1 MPKIFRT
8 SDADFRIITAESG
21 QIILDT
27 TNATD
32 NGSGEVI
39 VRGDLIVNGGTTTVE
54 STITTINDSIIV
66 LAAGNDQN
74 GLPGTG
80 LDRPFSAGIEVE
92 RGDLANA
99 RWVYDDNISWSLGGS
114 NGQGSWIG
122 TQGNIGNE
130 LVLPIY
136 TSGILSSGVLYSNAT
151 VISVTSTNDYEE
163 NVFRYEFGVITP
175 DPITGIITVDDDHIP
190 NAKAVKDLIDYSIAN
205 VAIDS
210 IREDNSSVEVID
222 KNTPILGVTE
232 TGSSTTLQTENA
244 HGYRPGDVIEIQNV
258 ASAPTDLLI
267 QGINGIRTVLDVP
280 SPTTLVINVNTQ
292 GGTAASYVPNSGR
305 AVSSESTIAVTVE
318 DSTIANFYNNR
329 INLADIEIRGTEIFI
344 TDSNKTLVLS
354 AQGSGTVKINDTLEI
369 PTTPGDDDGI
379 LDPDAPGDGVRIYV
393 KSNTVSN
400 QPGDSGIYFVNDQNK
415 RDELIS
421 KNRALLYGMLF

>member
-8 SDADFRIITAESG
+8 SDTDFRIITAESG

-32 NGSGEVI
+32 NGTGEVI

-92 RGDLANA
+92 RGDLVNA
-99 RWVYDDNISWSLGGS
+99 RWVYDDNLSWSLGGS
-114 NGQGSWIG
+114 NGDGAWVG

-130 LVLPIY
+130 TVLPIFA
-136 TSGILSSGVLYSNAT
+136 SGILTSGVLYSNAT
-151 VISVTSTNDYEE
+151 VISVTGTNDYEE
-163 NVFRYEFGVITP
+163 EVFRYDGGTITP
-175 DPITGIITVDDDHIP
+175 DPITGLITIDDDHIP
-190 NAKAVKDLIDYSIAN
+190 NAKAVKDLVDYSIAS

-210 IREDNSSVEVID
+210 IREDNSSIEVVD
-222 KNTPILGVTE
+222 KNTVVASITE
-232 TGSSTTLQTENA
+232 TGSSTTIQTANA
-244 HGYRPGDVIEIQNV
+244 HGYQVGDSIKIEN
-258 ASAPTDLLI
+258 ATTSPTDLI
-267 QGINGIRTVLDVP
+267 VENINGTHTVTDVP
-280 SPTTLVINVNTQ
+280 SPNTAVINLNTS
-292 GGTAASYVPNSGR
+292 GGTASNYVNNSGQTV
-305 AVSSESTIAVTVE
+305 AAESTIEVTVE
-318 DSTIANFYNNR
+318 GSTIANFYNNR
-329 INLADIEIRGTEIFI
+329 INLSDIEIRGTEIFI
-344 TDSNKTLVLS
+344 TDSNQTLVLS
-354 AQGSGTVKINDTLEI
+354 AQGSGTVKINDTLEL
-369 PTTPGDDDGI
+369 PTTPGDDDGTI
-379 LDPDAPGDGVRIYV
+379 NPNAPDDGVRIYV
-393 KSNTVSN
+393 KSNTAGN